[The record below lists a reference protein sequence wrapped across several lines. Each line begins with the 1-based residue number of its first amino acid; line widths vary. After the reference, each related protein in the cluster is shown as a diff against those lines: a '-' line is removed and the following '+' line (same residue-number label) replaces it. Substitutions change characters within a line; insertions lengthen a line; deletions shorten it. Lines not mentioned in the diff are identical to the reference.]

1 VLAESSLGLLPW
13 KQWSKCQKWWLK
25 DAISQYWIYI
35 SVCTQGPLSLLK
47 YTNTLLWQKQFGIS
61 CQSQFTL
68 PKKAMCWQATNCR
81 NRCISISINI
91 TYPSHD
97 FFLQSPSLR
106 CLLLK
111 KNVGVTTASSPFVVW
126 HPDPLAIRQSRANAS
141 IGARLDHW
149 NLWVFYNGF
158 SGFWW

>member
-1 VLAESSLGLLPW
+1 MLYH
-13 KQWSKCQKWWLK
+13 
-25 DAISQYWIYI
+25 AISQYWIYI

-47 YTNTLLWQKQFGIS
+47 YTNTFLWQKQFGIS

-81 NRCISISINI
+81 NRCISISINHLSI
-91 TYPSHD
+91 TW
-97 FFLQSPSLR
+97 FLFLQLPPF
-106 CLLLK
+106 CVFFWK
-111 KNVGVTTASSPFVVW
+111 KNLGAYFLRLSFTTAGSPFVVW

>member
-1 VLAESSLGLLPW
+1 MKAMVKMSKVMTKRCYITILNLYLCLYSRTSFPPEIHKYTPLAKTVWDFLSESIYFTQKGDVLASYELQ
-13 KQWSKCQKWWLK
+13 KQVHKHFNQPPIHHMSFFF
-25 DAISQYWIYI
+25 A
-35 SVCTQGPLSLLK
+35 TPSLL
-47 YTNTLLWQKQFGIS
+47 
-61 CQSQFTL
+61 
-68 PKKAMCWQATNCR
+68 
-81 NRCISISINI
+81 
-91 TYPSHD
+91 
-97 FFLQSPSLR
+97 

-111 KNVGVTTASSPFVVW
+111 KNLGVTTAGSPFVVW